1 MKQYN
6 AIAIL
11 DKNGRQRDAMA
22 FACMKDIFIG
32 GSFLTTEGEW
42 IKMTGTE
49 TVKTHNGRISN
60 ARREEYIIQIEEE

>member
-32 GSFLTTEGEW
+32 GSFLTTGGEW
-42 IKMTGTE
+42 VTMTGNE
-49 TVKTHNGRISN
+49 TVRTPDRHISN
-60 ARREEYIIQIEEE
+60 ARQKEYIIQIEEE